1 MEEKANQTEWAVEI
15 RGLTKKF
22 LLEWTRKRLI
32 ALENLDLEIPVGTIY
47 GLLGPNGSGKSTT
60 MKLMLGLIR
69 PTGGEVKIFG
79 HPAGSVAAREKIG
92 FLPENPYFPHYLTGR
107 EFLSYCGK
115 LCGMRGADLREKVD
129 HLLERVAMAEAGR
142 RRLKTYSKGMLQRI
156 GLAQALIHDPALLVL
171 DEPTSGVDPEG
182 SRFIRDLMIG
192 LKEEG
197 RTIIFSSHLLEQ
209 VEAVSDQVA
218 ILHRGKKIEE
228 GSLEELLAVPDRL
241 EIQMDWRGGMDA
253 GVIRHLLEKEGMT
266 GLALRRPRVTLEDY
280 FLHKI
285 VQDIKDGDGEAKRN
299 KEAKGKKEDNGRGEK

>member
-1 MEEKANQTEWAVEI
+1 MNAESKQSELAVEV
-15 RGLTKKF
+15 RGLTKKY

-32 ALENLDLEIPVGTIY
+32 ALEGLDLDIPAGSIF

-69 PTGGEVKIFG
+69 PTEGEVKIFG
-79 HPAGSVAAREKIG
+79 HPSGSVAAREKIG

-107 EFLSYCGK
+107 EFLGYCGK
-115 LCGMRGADLREKVD
+115 LCGMRGADLRDKVD
-129 HLLERVAMAEAGR
+129 QLLERVAMAEAGG

-171 DEPTSGVDPEG
+171 DEPTSGVDPQG
-182 SRFIRDLMIG
+182 SRFIRDLMLG

-218 ILHRGKKIEE
+218 ILYRGKKIEE
-228 GSLEELLAVPDRL
+228 GSLSELLAVPDRL
-241 EIQMDWRGGMDA
+241 EIEIDWKRGQDLA
-253 GVIRHLLEKEGMT
+253 AVRQLLEKEGMT
-266 GLALRRPRVTLEDY
+266 GLSIHQPRVTLEDY
-280 FLHKI
+280 FLKKI
-285 VQDIKDGDGEAKRN
+285 HQDGE
-299 KEAKGKKEDNGRGEK
+299 GTS

>member
-1 MEEKANQTEWAVEI
+1 MEEEVNKQVSAVEV

-32 ALENLDLEIPVGTIY
+32 ALENLDLDIPPGSIF

-69 PTGGEVKIFG
+69 PSAGEVRIFG

-107 EFLSYCGK
+107 EFLGYCGK
-115 LCGMRGADLREKVD
+115 LCGMRGPELTEKVD
-129 HLLERVAMAEAGR
+129 QLLERVAMTDAGR

-171 DEPTSGVDPEG
+171 DEPTSGVDPQG
-182 SRFIRDLMIG
+182 SRFIRDLMLQ

-209 VEAVSDQVA
+209 VEAVSEQVA
-218 ILHRGKKIEE
+218 ILHRGKKIQE
-228 GSLEELLAVPDRL
+228 GSLTDLLSVPDRL
-241 EIQMDWRGGMDA
+241 EIQVDWKGGRDPET
-253 GVIRHLLEKEGMT
+253 VRELLEKEGMT
-266 GLALRRPRVTLEDY
+266 GLDLHRPRMTLEDY
-280 FLHKI
+280 FLNE
-285 VQDIKDGDGEAKRN
+285 VYQDG
-299 KEAKGKKEDNGRGEK
+299 GKKK